1 MMFLK
6 VIGLSFL
13 LCTAVVVLRAAL
25 PTDVQV
31 RQGRPHPPVKT
42 ARGNEREREREGD
55 GRREEKRGKRDC
67 VERDR
72 ERERVWETE
81 RVIESVCVT

>member
-31 RQGRPHPPVKT
+31 GQGRPHPTPLRQPEGTKERESEREMEEEKRREGRETVWRET
-42 ARGNEREREREGD
+42 EREREY
-55 GRREEKRGKRDC
+55 GKQK
-67 VERDR
+67 E
-72 ERERVWETE
+72 
-81 RVIESVCVT
+81 